1 VATHMHRREGEDA
14 YAHDH
19 PLREFPG
26 SRPLGFTP
34 HHHDGDEVFPPGEDL
49 PIVDDDGAPV

>member
-1 VATHMHRREGEDA
+1 MHRREGEDA

-49 PIVDDDGAPV
+49 PVVDDDGAPV